1 MMQGW
6 MGGFQGPQAS
16 TPAPERQEQGSQ
28 SHSAAHEEAAAAAQT
43 QAEAVHAGAQAAAQA
58 AHAAAQAAV
67 QGAQAAA
74 EAAAGE
80 AGEEYLQ
87 RVGDFVAAALDP
99 LGIDVQVDIESPEG
113 ERTTLK
119 ASAAPKATNEK
130 ADEAMETEESS
141 GKEPEKEK
149 SSDDEEWT
157 VLNDKKDDADSVT
170 EVPIHVVT
178 EPSAAGSAAYPK
190 LPATEDTPAPSQGV
204 SGTPV
209 PDTVTKDT
217 PTQDTPS
224 HPDPKIQVALQAMV
238 NMGFSN
244 DGGWLT
250 NLLEAKDGDIGKV
263 LDILQ
268 PVRK

>member
-16 TPAPERQEQGSQ
+16 TPTPERQEQGSQ
-28 SHSAAHEEAAAAAQT
+28 SHSAAHEEAAAAAQA

-58 AHAAAQAAV
+58 A
-67 QGAQAAA
+67 QAAA

-80 AGEEYLQ
+80 AGSEYLQ

-99 LGIDVQVDIESPEG
+99 LGINVQVDIESPEG

-157 VLNDKKDDADSVT
+157 VLNDKKDGADSVT
-170 EVPIHVVT
+170 EIPVHVVT
-178 EPSAAGSAAYPK
+178 EPSAAGSTAYPK
-190 LPATEDTPAPSQGV
+190 LPATEDTPAPSQGA
-204 SGTPV
+204 SGA
-209 PDTVTKDT
+209 
-217 PTQDTPS
+217 S
-224 HPDPKIQVALQAMV
+224 
-238 NMGFSN
+238 
-244 DGGWLT
+244 
-250 NLLEAKDGDIGKV
+250 
-263 LDILQ
+263 
-268 PVRK
+268 